1 MHTSS
6 RAHGRRASTRQT
18 ATMMTCRFL
27 ALAAVAL
34 TLLASPAL
42 AYSNGPSSCSAS
54 SHGSG
59 TIETGTDG
67 YTLTHDG
74 GASPSPGTQVTVTL
88 TKGSNQFKGFIFKT
102 DAGTLAVKDAGS
114 KTVSACSGAIG
125 HSSAGG
131 KDSIEAY
138 LTLPATGGTTVTVS
152 AEAVKT
158 KYFVYRLSTTITTA
172 ASNDPSPPPSPPP
185 PPPAP
190 LQLVAPAGCDPSSLG
205 YACSAKINGG
215 EVGGDDHSDHN
226 HRRRLLGASSSSAGE
241 VIVHWTPGGV
251 DLAAAGLSSDVA
263 VSHGH
268 VAFAVQAKVAA
279 GHSVGLSFQETN
291 SAMVPADAVIGW
303 MGSDGSNGQV
313 GSYRLAGYSA
323 ADVTPNNAGLPVYNT
338 SVEATSSETVVKF
351 TAAAH
356 DIGKERVVANGGG
369 VHSIGYAVSSSA
381 SKSYHDVT
389 HGAVSLDLTTGKVTA
404 VEAPGADQWR
414 THGLLMSI
422 AFAAMAVGATSSLVA
437 HTSLVPNSHMLNW
450 HRFHYTTQAAASV
463 IALVGLVLALDRDDA
478 DVTKPLDWS
487 KGNADT
493 VYKAHGAIGITV
505 ALIPVVQAMLGILRE
520 PAVGGS
526 NPEGG
531 DKASERRGTPKR
543 SIHKVLG
550 WSIVICGLLNCVF
563 GAELLR
569 RKLGD
574 DPAPAVSSAVAFLVL
589 VCVALIAKLLLWGKS
604 LDEKDRVHAYVGNA

>member
-1 MHTSS
+1 
-6 RAHGRRASTRQT
+6 
-18 ATMMTCRFL
+18 MMTCRFL
-27 ALAAVAL
+27 ALSAVAL

-42 AYSNGPSSCSAS
+42 AYSSGAGGCSALTG
-54 SHGSG
+54 HGTSAQSG
-59 TIETGTDG
+59 AGG

-88 TKGSNQFKGFIFKT
+88 TGSSTFMGFILKT
-102 DAGTLAVKDAGS
+102 DAGTLAVKDGTNS

-125 HSSAGG
+125 HRSAAGKSSV
-131 KDSIEAY
+131 EAY

-152 AEAVKT
+152 AQALTSKMT
-158 KYFVYRLSTTITTA
+158 VYELSTTITTA

-215 EVGGDDHSDHN
+215 KTSDHSDHSDHN

-241 VIVHWTPGGV
+241 IIVHWTPGGV
-251 DLAAAGLSSDVA
+251 DLTAAGLSSDVA

-323 ADVTPNNAGLPVYNT
+323 SDVTPNNAGLPVYNT

-478 DVTKPLDWS
+478 DVNKPLDWS

-531 DKASERRGTPKR
+531 DKTSNRAGTPKR

-604 LDEKDRVHAYVGNA
+604 LDEKDRVHAYIGNA

>member
-1 MHTSS
+1 
-6 RAHGRRASTRQT
+6 
-18 ATMMTCRFL
+18 MMTCRIL
-27 ALAAVAL
+27 ASSAVAL

-42 AYSNGPSSCSAS
+42 AYSSGAGGCSALTG
-54 SHGSG
+54 HGTSAQSG
-59 TIETGTDG
+59 AGG

-88 TKGSNQFKGFIFKT
+88 TGSSTFMGFILKT
-102 DAGTLAVKDAGS
+102 DAGTLAVKDGTNS

-125 HSSAGG
+125 HRSAAGKSSV
-131 KDSIEAY
+131 EAY

-152 AEAVKT
+152 AQALTSKMT
-158 KYFVYRLSTTITTA
+158 VYELSTTITTA

-215 EVGGDDHSDHN
+215 KTSDHSDHSDHN

-241 VIVHWTPGGV
+241 IIVHWTPGGV

-323 ADVTPNNAGLPVYNT
+323 SDVTPNNAGLPVYNT

-531 DKASERRGTPKR
+531 DKASNRAGTPKR

>member
-1 MHTSS
+1 
-6 RAHGRRASTRQT
+6 
-18 ATMMTCRFL
+18 
-27 ALAAVAL
+27 
-34 TLLASPAL
+34 
-42 AYSNGPSSCSAS
+42 
-54 SHGSG
+54 
-59 TIETGTDG
+59 
-67 YTLTHDG
+67 
-74 GASPSPGTQVTVTL
+74 
-88 TKGSNQFKGFIFKT
+88 
-102 DAGTLAVKDAGS
+102 
-114 KTVSACSGAIG
+114 
-125 HSSAGG
+125 
-131 KDSIEAY
+131 
-138 LTLPATGGTTVTVS
+138 
-152 AEAVKT
+152 
-158 KYFVYRLSTTITTA
+158 
-172 ASNDPSPPPSPPP
+172 
-185 PPPAP
+185 
-190 LQLVAPAGCDPSSLG
+190 
-205 YACSAKINGG
+205 
-215 EVGGDDHSDHN
+215 
-226 HRRRLLGASSSSAGE
+226 
-241 VIVHWTPGGV
+241 V

-323 ADVTPNNAGLPVYNT
+323 SDVTPNNAGLPVYNT

-531 DKASERRGTPKR
+531 DKTSNRAGTPKR

-604 LDEKDRVHAYVGNA
+604 LDEKDRVHAYIGNA

>member
-1 MHTSS
+1 
-6 RAHGRRASTRQT
+6 
-18 ATMMTCRFL
+18 MMTCRFL
-27 ALAAVAL
+27 ALSAVAL

-42 AYSNGPSSCSAS
+42 AYSSGAGGCSALTG
-54 SHGSG
+54 HGTSAQSG
-59 TIETGTDG
+59 AGG

-88 TKGSNQFKGFIFKT
+88 TGSSTFMGFILKT
-102 DAGTLAVKDAGS
+102 DAGTLAVKDGTNS

-125 HSSAGG
+125 HRSAAGKSSV
-131 KDSIEAY
+131 EAY

-152 AEAVKT
+152 AQALTSKMT
-158 KYFVYRLSTTITTA
+158 VYELSTTITTA

-215 EVGGDDHSDHN
+215 KTSDHSDHSDHN

-241 VIVHWTPGGV
+241 IIVHWTPGGV

-323 ADVTPNNAGLPVYNT
+323 SDVTPNNAGLPVYNT

-478 DVTKPLDWS
+478 DVNKPLDWS

-531 DKASERRGTPKR
+531 DKASNRAGTPKR

>member
-1 MHTSS
+1 
-6 RAHGRRASTRQT
+6 
-18 ATMMTCRFL
+18 MMTCRFL
-27 ALAAVAL
+27 ALSAVAL

-42 AYSNGPSSCSAS
+42 AYSSGAGGCSALTG
-54 SHGSG
+54 HGTSAQSG
-59 TIETGTDG
+59 AGG

-88 TKGSNQFKGFIFKT
+88 TGSSTFMGFILKT
-102 DAGTLAVKDAGS
+102 DAGTLAVKDGTNS

-125 HSSAGG
+125 HRSAAGKSSV
-131 KDSIEAY
+131 EAY

-152 AEAVKT
+152 AQALTSKMT
-158 KYFVYRLSTTITTA
+158 VYELSTTITTA

-215 EVGGDDHSDHN
+215 KTSDHSDHSDHN

-241 VIVHWTPGGV
+241 IIVHWTPGGV

-323 ADVTPNNAGLPVYNT
+323 SDVTPNNAGLPVYNT

-531 DKASERRGTPKR
+531 DKTSNRAGTPKR

>member
-1 MHTSS
+1 
-6 RAHGRRASTRQT
+6 
-18 ATMMTCRFL
+18 
-27 ALAAVAL
+27 
-34 TLLASPAL
+34 
-42 AYSNGPSSCSAS
+42 
-54 SHGSG
+54 
-59 TIETGTDG
+59 
-67 YTLTHDG
+67 
-74 GASPSPGTQVTVTL
+74 
-88 TKGSNQFKGFIFKT
+88 
-102 DAGTLAVKDAGS
+102 
-114 KTVSACSGAIG
+114 
-125 HSSAGG
+125 
-131 KDSIEAY
+131 
-138 LTLPATGGTTVTVS
+138 
-152 AEAVKT
+152 
-158 KYFVYRLSTTITTA
+158 
-172 ASNDPSPPPSPPP
+172 
-185 PPPAP
+185 
-190 LQLVAPAGCDPSSLG
+190 
-205 YACSAKINGG
+205 
-215 EVGGDDHSDHN
+215 
-226 HRRRLLGASSSSAGE
+226 
-241 VIVHWTPGGV
+241 
-251 DLAAAGLSSDVA
+251 VA

-323 ADVTPNNAGLPVYNT
+323 SDVTPNNAGLPVYNT

-478 DVTKPLDWS
+478 DVNKPLDWS

-531 DKASERRGTPKR
+531 DKTSNRAGTPKR

-604 LDEKDRVHAYVGNA
+604 LDEKDRVHAYIGNA

>member
-1 MHTSS
+1 
-6 RAHGRRASTRQT
+6 
-18 ATMMTCRFL
+18 MMTCRFL
-27 ALAAVAL
+27 ALSAVAL

-42 AYSNGPSSCSAS
+42 AYSTRPGSCSV
-54 SHGSG
+54 SG
-59 TIETGTDG
+59 PHVVKTGVGG

-88 TKGSNQFKGFIFKT
+88 TGSSTFMGFILKT
-102 DAGTLAVKDAGS
+102 DAGTLAVKDAINS
-114 KTVSACSGAIG
+114 QDASSWCSGAIG
-125 HSSAGG
+125 HRSAGD
-131 KDSIEAY
+131 KSSVEAH

-152 AEAVKT
+152 AEAVLSKLN
-158 KYFVYRLSTTITTA
+158 VYRLSTTITTA

-215 EVGGDDHSDHN
+215 EVGGHSDHSDHN

-241 VIVHWTPGGV
+241 IIVHWTPGGV

-303 MGSDGSNGQV
+303 IGSDGSNGQV

-323 ADVTPNNAGLPVYNT
+323 SGVTPNNAGLPVYNT

-351 TAAAH
+351 TAAAR

-520 PAVGGS
+520 PAVGSS